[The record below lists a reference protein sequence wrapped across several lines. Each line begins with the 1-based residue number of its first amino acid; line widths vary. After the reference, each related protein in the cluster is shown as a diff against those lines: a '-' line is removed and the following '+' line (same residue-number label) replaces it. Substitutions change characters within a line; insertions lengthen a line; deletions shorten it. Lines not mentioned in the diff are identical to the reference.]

1 VLENIEL
8 EKAQEII
15 LKHARGLPE
24 ESLPV
29 LEALGRLVAED
40 ITAKHDMPPCAQAA
54 MDGYAVA
61 EGQGGVYQVIE
72 RLRPGEMPAVA
83 LNSGQAAGVVTGGPL
98 PGGVVAVIPEE
109 EVELKGEGFTYNKS
123 IEPGSNIKPP
133 GENFL
138 EGDLLVRKGSRL
150 SPGMASVLASY
161 GLNEVTV
168 YRKPR
173 VAILSLGTDIV
184 SNREE
189 PMPGQMRDGN
199 GVLLAGLVMQE
210 QGEVIDV
217 EVAGAA
223 STAQI
228 GARFEKLLERS
239 DVLITIGGAA
249 YGVSDQAF
257 PLIKQS
263 SADLLFWGLQ
273 IKPGSHSGAA
283 ALGKKLV
290 ISLPG
295 NPSAC
300 AVSFHLLV
308 VPVLRALQNMQPHQA
323 RVNAVCANDFAKK
336 GGSRRFLLATAT
348 CDQVG
353 WRAIILPGQKSSM
366 TKAFLSNC
374 NALIDLPAGHSPVEK
389 GAEVS
394 VILLDPG
401 FLNVLA

>member
-199 GVLLAGLVMQE
+199 GVLLAGLVMDNYNPNLLWYIA
-210 QGEVIDV
+210 GVLSL
-217 EVAGAA
+217 VAVA
-223 STAQI
+223 SFWRLQVR
-228 GARFEKLLERS
+228 ARDRLET
-239 DVLITIGGAA
+239 VM
-249 YGVSDQAF
+249 
-257 PLIKQS
+257 
-263 SADLLFWGLQ
+263 ADD
-273 IKPGSHSGAA
+273 AA
-283 ALGKKLV
+283 AK
-290 ISLPG
+290 P
-295 NPSAC
+295 
-300 AVSFHLLV
+300 
-308 VPVLRALQNMQPHQA
+308 
-323 RVNAVCANDFAKK
+323 
-336 GGSRRFLLATAT
+336 
-348 CDQVG
+348 
-353 WRAIILPGQKSSM
+353 
-366 TKAFLSNC
+366 
-374 NALIDLPAGHSPVEK
+374 E
-389 GAEVS
+389 
-394 VILLDPG
+394 
-401 FLNVLA
+401 

>member
-15 LKHARGLPE
+15 LKQARVLPA
-24 ESLPV
+24 ESLPL
-29 LEALGRLVAED
+29 LEALDRIVAED
-40 ITAKHDMPPCAQAA
+40 ILAEHDMPSCAQAA

-61 EGQGGVYQVIE
+61 GGEGGVYQVIE

-98 PGGVVAVIPEE
+98 PDGTVAVVQE
-109 EVELKGEGFTYNKS
+109 EVVELNREYITNNKP

-138 EGDLLVRKGSRL
+138 KGDLLVRKGACL
-150 SPGMASVLASY
+150 SPGIASVLASY

-184 SNREE
+184 SNLEE

-210 QGEVIDV
+210 QGEVIAI
-217 EVAGAA
+217 EVAGAD

-228 GARFEKLLERS
+228 GERFAKLLEHS

-263 SADLLFWGLQ
+263 KADLLFWGMR

-283 ALGKKLV
+283 AFGEKLV

-300 AVSFHLLV
+300 AVSYHLLV

-323 RVNAVCANDFAKK
+323 RLTAVCANIFAKK
-336 GGSRRFLLATAT
+336 GGSRRFLLATAA
-348 CDQVG
+348 CDQAG
-353 WRAIILPGQKSSM
+353 WSAIILPGQKSSM

-374 NALIDLPAGHSPVEK
+374 NALIDLPAGHPPVEK
-389 GAEVS
+389 GAAVS
-394 VILLDPG
+394 VILLEPG
-401 FLNVLA
+401 CL